1 MVKVT
6 SADMQ
11 KQFGLYREIAIREA
25 VTVTHHGRDSLVL
38 ISANEYARLKALD
51 EGQSLFI
58 NELDDEAKAAL
69 ETARAPEFT
78 HGFNDE
84 YPG

>member
-6 SADMQ
+6 SAEMQ

-38 ISANEYARLKALD
+38 ISAGEYARLKALD
-51 EGQSLFI
+51 EAQSLFI
-58 NELDDEAKAAL
+58 EELDDEAVAAL
-69 ETARAPEFT
+69 QTAKAPGFT
-78 HGFNDE
+78 KDFNDE
-84 YPG
+84 FQG